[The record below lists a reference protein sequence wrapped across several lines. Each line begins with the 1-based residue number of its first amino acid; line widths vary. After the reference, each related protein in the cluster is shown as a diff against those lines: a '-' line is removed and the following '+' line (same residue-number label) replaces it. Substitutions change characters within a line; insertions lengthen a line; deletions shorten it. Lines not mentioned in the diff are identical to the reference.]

1 MENISEY
8 FNMLL
13 DSEKLIA
20 YGGLTLVLLIIF
32 IETGLFFGFFFPGD
46 ALLFSAGLL
55 CGTQHFDVNL
65 FLLLLSVTFAAI
77 VGNITGF
84 FSGKLFGKRLFAKKD
99 SFFFK

>member
-32 IETGLFFGFFFPGD
+32 IETGLFFGFFFP
-46 ALLFSAGLL
+46 
-55 CGTQHFDVNL
+55 
-65 FLLLLSVTFAAI
+65 
-77 VGNITGF
+77 VGKTGF
-84 FSGKLFGKRLFAKKD
+84 TL
-99 SFFFK
+99 